1 MKKIAL
7 VAALAAISAAPAF
20 AQSSVTL
27 WGRLNTSVESQKF
40 GNQDRKTVVQNNSSR
55 LGFRGTEDLG
65 GGLKAGFN
73 LEHGFNS
80 DTGTLQTFGSAS
92 NTFWSRQANVELSGS
107 FGTVRLGT
115 WFPDSYFSTV
125 DRTSNHNHDTGTSS
139 DALFSD
145 FGFGVRTNKVGYFSP
160 TFEGFNFIGSV
171 RAGEGA
177 GPRAFDLSLNYEV
190 AGLHI
195 AGTYAQADKYYGVG
209 KIGSGNKRQT
219 YGLEADYGF
228 GPFLVTGYYQSEKVD
243 GFRTRNIGRV
253 SAMYTVGQ
261 SEFHIN
267 VGGTK
272 SGGDSASANGMT
284 GDSFMN
290 AGASQ
295 WTLGYNYNLSKRTK
309 VYAFY
314 TNIDQKLPNKQG
326 DFTSLAAGIRHNF

>member
-7 VAALAAISAAPAF
+7 VAALAAVAAPAF

-40 GNQDRKTVVQNNSSR
+40 ANQDRKVVVQNNSSR
-55 LGFRGTEDLG
+55 LGLRGTEDLG
-65 GGLKAGFN
+65 EGLKASFN

-80 DTGTLQTFGSAS
+80 DTGTLQTFGGSS
-92 NTFWSRQANVELSGS
+92 SMFWSRQANVELSGS
-107 FGTVRLGT
+107 FGAVRLGT

-160 TFEGFNFIGSV
+160 TFSGFSFIGSV

-177 GPRAFDLSLNYEV
+177 GPHAYDLSLNYE
-190 AGLHI
+190 ADGLHV
-195 AGTYAQADKYYGVG
+195 AGTYAQAERYIGAG
-209 KIGSGNKRQT
+209 QIGSGAKRQT

-228 GPFLVTGYYQSEKVD
+228 GPFLVTGYYQSEKID

-253 SAMYTVGQ
+253 SAMYTLGQ
-261 SEFHIN
+261 SEFHFNI
-267 VGGTK
+267 GGTK
-272 SGGDSASANGMT
+272 RGGDQASANGMT

-290 AGASQ
+290 GGASQ

-314 TNIDQKLPNKQG
+314 TTIDQKLPNKAG
-326 DFTSLAAGIRHNF
+326 DFSSLAVGLRHNF

>member
-7 VAALAAISAAPAF
+7 VAALAAVAAPAF

-40 GNQDRKTVVQNNSSR
+40 GNQDRKVAVQNNSSR
-55 LGFRGTEDLG
+55 LGLRGTEDLG
-65 GGLKAGFN
+65 GGLKASFN
-73 LEHGFNS
+73 LEHGLNS
-80 DTGTLQTFGSAS
+80 DTGTVQTLGGPS
-92 NTFWSRQANVELSGS
+92 TMFWSRQANVELSGA

-160 TFEGFNFIGSV
+160 TVGGFNFIGSV
-171 RAGEGA
+171 RAGEGS
-177 GPRAFDLSLNYEV
+177 GPRAYDLSLNYEV
-190 AGLHI
+190 NGLHI
-195 AGTYAQADKYYGVG
+195 AGTYAQASRYIGAG
-209 KIGSGNKRQT
+209 QIGSGAKRQT
-219 YGLEADYGF
+219 YGLEADYAF
-228 GPFLVTGYYQSEKVD
+228 GPVLVTGYFQSEKVD

-253 SAMYTVGQ
+253 SAMYSLGQ
-261 SEFHIN
+261 SEFHFNI
-267 VGGTK
+267 GGTK
-272 SGGDSASANGMT
+272 AGGDSASANGMT
-284 GDSFMN
+284 GDSFRT

-309 VYAFY
+309 IYAFY
-314 TNIDQKLPNKQG
+314 TDIDQKLPNKGG
-326 DFTSLAAGIRHNF
+326 DFDSLAVGVRHNF